1 MPAPCS
7 LVAAPFS
14 SGETRAWAV
23 GEEPMVRVHAVVTML
38 LGDRKLLLI
47 DKHFV
52 NFALNFRFVLK
63 WILTHSL

>member
-1 MPAPCS
+1 
-7 LVAAPFS
+7 
-14 SGETRAWAV
+14 
-23 GEEPMVRVHAVVTML
+23 MVRVHAVVTML